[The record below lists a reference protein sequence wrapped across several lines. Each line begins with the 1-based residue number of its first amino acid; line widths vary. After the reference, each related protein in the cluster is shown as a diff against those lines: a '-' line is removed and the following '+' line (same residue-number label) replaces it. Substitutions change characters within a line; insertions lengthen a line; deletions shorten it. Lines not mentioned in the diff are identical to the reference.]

1 MDDRY
6 SDMSLTPLTFTG
18 VSKYSTDFQTILTRA
33 VSIANIPAK
42 AIQNQQTDL
51 VQKKLIV
58 SNLQTA
64 AAGLASSL
72 TALTA
77 IGDSKGLSAS
87 SSDSTKVAILTSTGT
102 TAASYTVSEITSV
115 AKAASETSAVGYAD
129 SSTTAVSSTG
139 SLTLTVGSHDYP
151 ITLTSD
157 TNNLAGLR
165 DAINKL
171 GVGVT
176 ASVLTTGTGLTP
188 NYLSVSANDTGA
200 KALSVTDDPA
210 GAATALLTSTNQ
222 GANAV
227 FNLNG
232 VPVSKSSNT
241 INDVVPGISF
251 SILGTTSGGT
261 VSLTLATDR
270 STLTSALQTFV
281 SNYNA
286 VSTQLDGQIGPSA
299 GVLSGD
305 FLIRE
310 VQGDLRS
317 LTGFQGTGAVKN
329 FSDLG
334 LELSNTGALSL
345 NTTTLNGLSASAI
358 DSAFT
363 FVGTSVSGLGS
374 LNSKFTQLSDP
385 ISGLI
390 KIQQDQYDVTNTR
403 LTSDL
408 ADITDKVALLQTVTA
423 QKLQAADSLLAQ
435 LDSQQSVL
443 TGVLL
448 SVNNALY
455 GTTTVTK

>member
-1 MDDRY
+1 
-6 SDMSLTPLTFTG
+6 MSLTPLTFTG
-18 VSKYSTDFQTILTRA
+18 VSKYSTDFQTILSRA

-58 SNLQTA
+58 TNLQTA
-64 AAGLASSL
+64 TTGLASSL
-72 TALTA
+72 TALAA
-77 IGDSKGLSAS
+77 IGDKRGLSAS

-115 AKAASETSAVGYAD
+115 AKAASETSAIGYAD
-129 SSTTAVSSTG
+129 GSSTAVSSTG
-139 SLTLTVGSHDYP
+139 SLTLTLGSHDYP
-151 ITLTSD
+151 ITLTSA

-165 DAINKL
+165 DAINNL

-188 NYLSVSANDTGA
+188 NYLSVSANDTGQQ
-200 KALSVTDDPA
+200 ALSITDDPG
-210 GAATALLTSTNQ
+210 GAATSLLTSNNQ
-222 GANAV
+222 GANAD
-227 FNLNG
+227 FKLNG

-251 SILGTTSGGT
+251 SILGTTSVGGT
-261 VSLTLATDR
+261 VSLSLATDR
-270 STLTSALQTFV
+270 TTLTSALQAFV
-281 SNYNA
+281 SNYNS
-286 VSTQLDGQIGPSA
+286 VSRQLDGQIGPSA

-310 VQGDLRS
+310 VQGDLRA
-317 LTGFQGTGAVKN
+317 LTGFQGTGTIKN

-334 LELSNTGALSL
+334 LEVSNTGELSL

-363 FVGTSVSGLGS
+363 FVGTSVNGLGS

-385 ISGLI
+385 INGLI
-390 KIQQDQYDVTNTR
+390 KVQQDQYDVTNTR
-403 LTSDL
+403 LSSDL
-408 ADITDKVALLQTVTA
+408 ANITDKVALLQTITA

-455 GTTTVTK
+455 GSTTVTK